1 MGPQQLEARRAF
13 FAHLVTANAGVS
25 DRRVPDAFAATPSER
40 SVGPGPWRVYTPL
53 GYIDTPSADPSFLYQ
68 NITIAL
74 ESEGSINNGQ
84 PTLHAFCLAALK
96 LQQGDTIVHIGAG
109 TGHYTALL
117 ANLTGPTGVIEAFEI
132 EPRLAE
138 RAAANL
144 ADLENVKVHSRSG
157 SGAPLPSCDAIFVN
171 AGATGPLDSWLDALR
186 PGGRLIFPMTPAE
199 GAGAMLL
206 ITRRSDTLFEARFLC
221 RALFI
226 PCAGARDRAIAHVLS
241 EAFQCKD
248 LKAVRS
254 FRRHTPPDD
263 TCWLEGP
270 GWWLSTAA
278 NE

>member
-1 MGPQQLEARRAF
+1 VGPQQLEARRAF
-13 FAHLVTANAGVS
+13 FAHLVTANAVVS

-157 SGAPLPSCDAIFVN
+157 SGAPLPSCA
-171 AGATGPLDSWLDALR
+171 AL
-186 PGGRLIFPMTPAE
+186 
-199 GAGAMLL
+199 
-206 ITRRSDTLFEARFLC
+206 
-221 RALFI
+221 I
-226 PCAGARDRAIAHVLS
+226 PCSRPASCAAHYSFLAPEPAIEPSPTSCPRHSSARISRPCALSDDIPRPTIPAGWKAPAGGCRQRRTNERAAKTMSPISRKTRLPFCGEQIAL
-241 EAFQCKD
+241 
-248 LKAVRS
+248 
-254 FRRHTPPDD
+254 
-263 TCWLEGP
+263 
-270 GWWLSTAA
+270 
-278 NE
+278 